1 MGSSQSFYFHAALE
15 PEGETGFCTYCSE
28 LVLQTMLLSRAVAIA
43 LVMLLST
50 SFSEVSTKTIEKRHV
65 RRDWLVIPDT
75 IAYYIYESVN
85 KVSPTVGQFLVDA
98 VRMPV
103 IAEIR
108 NLLMKETAKITV
120 MAEQLVEKIK
130 GVWKNGEA

>member
-1 MGSSQSFYFHAALE
+1 MLNILFPFSS
-15 PEGETGFCTYCSE
+15 P
-28 LVLQTMLLSRAVAIA
+28 
-43 LVMLLST
+43 
-50 SFSEVSTKTIEKRHV
+50 EVSTKTIEKRHV

-108 NLLMKETAKITV
+108 FETV
-120 MAEQLVEKIK
+120 S
-130 GVWKNGEA
+130 